1 MNRGNS
7 PTIIIC
13 VTMSKKIFISVCI
26 LLGWCFAAQAQI
38 SQLPVLPFM
47 DREVSTV
54 QQQSFLSPFGSATA
68 LPSTDMSSV
77 SADQEWQSS
86 SFPVDGSGSFSE
98 ILHQIQPI
106 NNAYAA
112 RGSLDGMQIMDQ
124 VVKTTVFIKNMNDFG
139 TINGIYAQ
147 YFTEPFPAR
156 SCVEVARLPKD
167 VLVECEVIAEL

>member
-1 MNRGNS
+1 
-7 PTIIIC
+7 
-13 VTMSKKIFISVCI
+13 MSKKIFISVCI

-68 LPSTDMSSV
+68 LPSADMSSV

-86 SFPVDGSGSFSE
+86 SFTVDGSGSFSE

-124 VVKTTVFIKNMNDFG
+124 VVKTQEAQSAVL
-139 TINGIYAQ
+139 NGPNYAKRP
-147 YFTEPFPAR
+147 TDPEIGVLPP
-156 SCVEVARLPKD
+156 EVPVGDAVLPLLLMSLMYVAVRMFRNRKS
-167 VLVECEVIAEL
+167 ENQ